1 MILYLYM
8 IHESQDSELEL
19 LLSFPCRQTVTK
31 SKYLIMHNGIR
42 PEIFRF
48 VTTTIKRSILIMA
61 LYELSPI

>member
-1 MILYLYM
+1 MKVKI
-8 IHESQDSELEL
+8 QNW
-19 LLSFPCRQTVTK
+19 SFSSVFLVRQTVTK
-31 SKYLIMHNGIR
+31 SKYLIMQNGIR

>member
-1 MILYLYM
+1 MKVKI
-8 IHESQDSELEL
+8 QNW
-19 LLSFPCRQTVTK
+19 SFSSIFLVRQTVTK
-31 SKYLIMHNGIR
+31 SKYLIMQNGIR